1 MARGRPT
8 PNSST
13 APTPDFEAQVR
24 ANILAQPLGP
34 GPVSG
39 TVADLDLPHDFLT
52 RLTDRVLRASFYE
65 RFRAVIADG
74 GTSRPSLP
82 DIPDTRRP
90 PPSNARLLES
100 TNVRIEPLEIE
111 SHRIDRWASY
121 SETPPALASFRSPFT
136 SDLDSEAWT
145 EEDGDPRDA
154 RCIARKHLAR
164 DGLLPAM
171 ARIVVALDPERIRS
185 AQNPVAIL
193 MNAGIPADLL
203 AYLRPEFVP
212 PGCTPEETIRALAD
226 RLASGESIDRLL
238 KSLRRTS
245 FQPDASLPGFRPTSD
260 SGHDTIKLI
269 RAHATR
275 SSYYSAYG
283 DGGNLD
289 LLSVALA
296 ALPTTSFLLSTDSC
310 FAEPLR
316 EVIAHVHRSAATR
329 IMPQPLPVSQWAGD
343 NAKPGTLD
351 DYPAHLAPR
360 FASRG
365 EYHSTFV
372 PGDDLAG
379 STRQIRSARSPLL
392 FQGGNVLIVD
402 DLPRARRVLLI
413 GEAEVHRNRA
423 LGLSTEQVLSFL
435 QVEFGTDVCEVLPA
449 ASYHIDQELTIR
461 STPDHTLA
469 FVPDVQAAAIVIIE
483 CALAAL
489 ADSKRWPKAEV
500 QQALAHLH
508 DSHPHEAINLIWGQ
522 LARERTPDLAY
533 PISFAES
540 LSTGPADSGVGNL
553 HRFLLAIDHLA
564 AGVVPASSVP
574 DPNLAALFRSFQRRA
589 ADRVKIRT
597 LLSRL
602 GWRVIAVPAIPEESR
617 GINMLNGVHTRD
629 AYLMPAYGGLFS
641 PLDTVAQAAFL
652 SAWGSGVA
660 VHPVRSGESQRR
672 QGALH
677 CSLALFGQ

>member
-24 ANILAQPLGP
+24 ANILTQPLGP
-34 GPVSG
+34 GPGSG

-52 RLTDRVLRASFYE
+52 RLTDRVLRDSFYG
-65 RFRAVIADG
+65 RFRAVVADG
-74 GTSRPSLP
+74 GASGPSFP
-82 DIPDTRRP
+82 DSSDIAP
-90 PPSNARLLES
+90 PPPKAHSSES
-100 TNVRIEPLEIE
+100 QGIRIEPLELE
-111 SHRIDRWASY
+111 SGLIKRWAWF
-121 SETPPALASFRSPFT
+121 SETPPALASFRSPLS
-136 SDLDSEAWT
+136 SDSASQPGD
-145 EEDGDPRDA
+145 EEDGLLRDA
-154 RCIARKHLAR
+154 RSLARKHLAR
-164 DGLLPAM
+164 DGLLSAA
-171 ARIVVALDPERIRS
+171 ARVIVALGPERMRS
-185 AQNPVAIL
+185 THSPVAML

-203 AYLRPEFVP
+203 PHFRPELGSA
-212 PGCTPEETIRALAD
+212 GCTPEETVHALAD

-238 KSLRRTS
+238 KSLRRAG
-245 FQPDASLPGFRPTSD
+245 FQPVASLPGFHPTSD

-275 SSYYSAYG
+275 STYYTAPG
-283 DGGNLD
+283 DGSNLD
-289 LLSVALA
+289 LLSTTLA
-296 ALPTTSFLLSTDSC
+296 ALPNTPFLLATDAQT
-310 FAEPLR
+310 AEPLR
-316 EVIAHVHRSAATR
+316 ESIGHVQRSGA
-329 IMPQPLPVSQWAGD
+329 IKVVSQPLKVSQWAGD

-351 DYPAHLAPR
+351 GHPAHLAPR

-372 PGDDLAG
+372 PGDDLAV
-379 STRQIRSARSPLL
+379 STRQIHSARSPLL
-392 FQGGNVLIVD
+392 FQGGNVFIVD
-402 DLPRARRVLLI
+402 DLPQVRRVLLI

-435 QVEFGTDVCEVLPA
+435 QVEFGTDACEVLPA

-489 ADSKRWPKAEV
+489 ADSKRWPTADV

-508 DSHPHEAINLIWGQ
+508 DSHHHEAINLIWGQ

-533 PISFAES
+533 PLSLAES

-564 AGVVPASSVP
+564 AGVVPSSSVP
-574 DPNLAALFRSFQRRA
+574 DPNLAALIRAFPRRA
-589 ADRVKIRT
+589 TDRAKIRT

-617 GINMLNGVHTRD
+617 GINPLNGVHTRD
-629 AYLMPAYGGLFS
+629 AYLMPSYGGLFS
-641 PLDTVAQAAFL
+641 PLDRIAQTAFLAAF
-652 SAWGSGVA
+652 GTGV
-660 VHPVRSGESQRR
+660 VVRPIPSGESQRR